1 MEGFDNFMS
10 ENFESIDA
18 EKEPELYN
26 AFYRTYLRGYSDAT
40 SDSVDQLKLR
50 MQEFGEFSYVNK
62 G

>member
-18 EKEPELYN
+18 EKESELYN
-26 AFYRTYLRGYSDAT
+26 AFYRAYLCGYSDAT

>member
-1 MEGFDNFMS
+1 MS

-18 EKEPELYN
+18 DKESELYN